1 MATTP
6 LPLNVTVYSFADLV
20 FSMSTP
26 VNGNTFTGSGQ
37 EGIRQITVGMTTTRT
52 AHDKAADG
60 AIMVSAIP
68 GNNGT
73 VSIEM
78 QQTSPFHDFLLQWF
92 NDLDTAMQNKDVS
105 NWATAS
111 IGVRNIVDGTAH
123 NAIGVSPTKIPDKQY
138 SEQGATVT
146 WELMAAQILNVG
158 NPVTS
163 N

>member
-20 FSMSTP
+20 FSINTP

-37 EGIRQITVGMTTTRT
+37 EGIKQITVSMATTRT
-52 AHDKAADG
+52 VHDKAADG
-60 AIMVSAIP
+60 AIMVSAVP

-73 VSIEM
+73 LSLEM
-78 QQTSPFHDFLLQWF
+78 QQTSPLHDFLLAWF
-92 NDLDTAMQNKDVS
+92 NALDTALQNKDVS

-111 IGVRNIVDGTAH
+111 MGVRNIVDGTAH
-123 NAIGVSPTKIPDKQY
+123 NAVGISPTKTPDKQY

-158 NPVTS
+158 NAVS
-163 N
+163 Q